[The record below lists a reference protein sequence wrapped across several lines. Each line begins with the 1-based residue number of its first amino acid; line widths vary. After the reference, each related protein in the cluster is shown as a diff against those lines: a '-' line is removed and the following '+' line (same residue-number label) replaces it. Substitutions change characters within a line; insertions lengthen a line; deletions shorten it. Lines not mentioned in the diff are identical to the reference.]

1 MRYGGVLVL
10 VLWWWAWASVP
21 RARAAGM
28 MNFGHGRADQS
39 ASPPCRRFSSSGL
52 RTSPRP
58 PTAAPQHYHIRLR
71 SPPHPVN
78 TVKMAG
84 FANTVYNTVIR
95 SNITLLGTVFA
106 AAFGMQLAF
115 DTGSDRV
122 WDSMNRGRQWKDIKQ
137 RYIEAAE
144 DDE

>member
-1 MRYGGVLVL
+1 MSILALSLTNLTSSTHRSTTTSVS
-10 VLWWWAWASVP
+10 AAARATSVP
-21 RARAAGM
+21 S
-28 MNFGHGRADQS
+28 QWLS
-39 ASPPCRRFSSSGL
+39 QTPSTSTPPPSTSSD
-52 RTSPRP
+52 RTLLTSN
-58 PTAAPQHYHIRLR
+58 R
-71 SPPHPVN
+71 S
-78 TVKMAG
+78 
-84 FANTVYNTVIR
+84 TVIR